1 MNSTVL
7 KILKT
12 IISVS
17 AAFVGFTFIVI
28 IAFYFYLSD
37 GVEFDLNKSNQTL
50 SSLTNRFEIDFSNN
64 STIYFKAREENI
76 DTYITLENAI
86 IKRSGNIL
94 VNAENITVN
103 TSLNFTKTL
112 QFVYEIILNNN
123 TDLNLINP
131 VSIKLKNPTLD
142 LASVENQVTEINE
155 SDRYFPVTI
164 KAENG
169 NLIDGNIE
177 IGQFDFFLNV
187 NQYSQNS
194 SLEKYKFRLKSS
206 QNFPVSYI
214 AQFFQDV
221 ESIGDK
227 KETISFDLTLEDEY
241 ANNDDMSQKLN
252 GIFQIRNTT
261 MRLKTFPVQLKPEPI
276 RRLNLDLN
284 INDNIGQANI
294 VGTLYNPKKSLGLQ
308 TEPNLQIGGTLNFEE
323 ILKPELNLIVNGYDI
338 YFAKLEN
345 LNLNGVTDL
354 TVSIIG
360 KNVLDLKGSLK
371 IKKSNGFL
379 VPLAD
384 TEFETKHR
392 IRNIDEKKCCLLY
405 TSPSPRD

>member
-12 IISVS
+12 IASVS
-17 AAFVGFTFIVI
+17 VAFISFTIIVI

-37 GVEFDLNKSNQTL
+37 GVEFNLNKSNQTL
-50 SSLTNRFEIDFSNN
+50 SSLTNRFELDFSNN
-64 STIYFKAREENI
+64 SSIYFKAREENI

-86 IKRSGNIL
+86 IKRSGKIL
-94 VNAENITVN
+94 INSENITLN
-103 TSLNFTKTL
+103 TTLDFSKTL
-112 QFVYEIILNNN
+112 QFVFEIILNNN

-131 VSIKLKNPTLD
+131 VSIKLKNPILD
-142 LASVENQVTEINE
+142 LASIENQDTEIIKSE
-155 SDRYFPVTI
+155 RYFPVTI
-164 KAENG
+164 KAEDG
-169 NLIDGNIE
+169 NLIDGDIE
-177 IGQFDFFLNV
+177 IGQFDFFLNI
-187 NQYSQNS
+187 NQYSDNS

-214 AQFFQDV
+214 AQFFEDV

-227 KETISFDLTLEDEY
+227 KESISFDLTLEDEF
-241 ANNDDMSQKLN
+241 ASNDDISQKLN
-252 GIFQIRNTT
+252 GVIQIRNTT

-284 INDNIGQANI
+284 INDNIGQANL

-323 ILKPELNLIVNGYDI
+323 IQKPELNLIVNGYDI

-360 KNVLDLKGSLK
+360 KNVLDLQGSLK

-392 IRNIDEKKCCLLY
+392 IRNIDEEK
-405 TSPSPRD
+405 

>member
-12 IISVS
+12 IMSVT

-50 SSLTNRFEIDFSNN
+50 NSLTNRFEIDFSNN
-64 STIYFKAREENI
+64 STIYFKAREENV

-94 VNAENITVN
+94 INAENITVN

-169 NLIDGNIE
+169 NLIDGNVE

-221 ESIGDK
+221 ESISDK
-227 KETISFDLTLEDEY
+227 KETISFDITLEDEY
-241 ANNDDMSQKLN
+241 ANNDDISQKLN
-252 GIFQIRNTT
+252 GVFQIRNTT

-284 INDNIGQANI
+284 INDNIGQANL

-308 TEPNLQIGGTLNFEE
+308 TEPNIQIGGTLNFEE

-360 KNVLDLKGSLK
+360 KNVLDLQGSLK

-392 IRNIDEKKCCLLY
+392 IRGVDEEK
-405 TSPSPRD
+405 

>member
-1 MNSTVL
+1 MNSIVL

-12 IISVS
+12 IASVS
-17 AAFVGFTFIVI
+17 VAFISFTIIVI

-37 GVEFDLNKSNQTL
+37 GVEFNLNKSNQTL
-50 SSLTNRFEIDFSNN
+50 SSLINRFEIDFNKN
-64 STIYFKAREENI
+64 SSIYFKAREENI
-76 DTYITLENAI
+76 DTYIPLENAI
-86 IKRSGNIL
+86 INRSGKIL
-94 VNAENITVN
+94 INSENITLN
-103 TSLNFTKTL
+103 TTLDFSKTL
-112 QFVYEIILNNN
+112 QFLFEIILNNN

-131 VSIKLKNPTLD
+131 VSIKLKNPILD
-142 LASVENQVTEINE
+142 LASIENQDTEINKSE
-155 SDRYFPVTI
+155 RYFPVTI

-169 NLIDGNIE
+169 NLIDGDIE

-187 NQYSQNS
+187 YQYSENS

-214 AQFFQDV
+214 AQFFQDI

-227 KETISFDLTLEDEY
+227 KETVSFDLTLEDEY
-241 ANNDDMSQKLN
+241 ASNDDISQKLN
-252 GIFQIRNTT
+252 GVIQIRNTT
-261 MRLKTFPVQLKPEPI
+261 MRLKKFPVQLKPEPI

-284 INDNIGQANI
+284 INDNIGQANL

-360 KNVLDLKGSLK
+360 KNVLDLQGSLK

-392 IRNIDEKKCCLLY
+392 IRNIDEDK
-405 TSPSPRD
+405 

>member
-94 VNAENITVN
+94 INAENITVN
-103 TSLNFTKTL
+103 TTLNFTKTL

-131 VSIKLKNPTLD
+131 VSIKLKNPTFD
-142 LASVENQVTEINE
+142 LASVENQDTEINKSE
-155 SDRYFPVTI
+155 RYFPVTI

-169 NLIDGNIE
+169 NLIDGNVE

-194 SLEKYKFRLKSS
+194 SLEKYKIRLKSS

-227 KETISFDLTLEDEY
+227 KETISFDITLEDEY
-241 ANNDDMSQKLN
+241 ANNDDISQKLN
-252 GIFQIRNTT
+252 GVFQIRNTT

-284 INDNIGQANI
+284 INDNIGQANL

-360 KNVLDLKGSLK
+360 KNVLDLQGSLK

-392 IRNIDEKKCCLLY
+392 IRNIDEEK
-405 TSPSPRD
+405 

>member
-12 IISVS
+12 IISVT

-94 VNAENITVN
+94 INAENITVN

-142 LASVENQVTEINE
+142 LASVENQDTEINKSE
-155 SDRYFPVTI
+155 RYFPVTI

-169 NLIDGNIE
+169 NLIDGNVE
-177 IGQFDFFLNV
+177 IGQFDFFLNI

-194 SLEKYKFRLKSS
+194 SLEKYKIRLKSS

-227 KETISFDLTLEDEY
+227 KETISFDITLEDEY
-241 ANNDDMSQKLN
+241 ANNDDISQKLN
-252 GIFQIRNTT
+252 GVFQIRNTT

-284 INDNIGQANI
+284 INDNIGQANL

-360 KNVLDLKGSLK
+360 KNVLDLQGSLK

-379 VPLAD
+379 VPLSD

-392 IRNIDEKKCCLLY
+392 IRNIDEKK
-405 TSPSPRD
+405 

>member
-12 IISVS
+12 IASVS
-17 AAFVGFTFIVI
+17 VAFISFTIIVI

-37 GVEFDLNKSNQTL
+37 GVEFNLNKSNQTL
-50 SSLTNRFEIDFSNN
+50 SSLTNRFELDFSKN
-64 STIYFKAREENI
+64 SSIYFKAREENI

-86 IKRSGNIL
+86 IKRSGKIL
-94 VNAENITVN
+94 INSENITLN
-103 TSLNFTKTL
+103 TTLDFTKTL
-112 QFVYEIILNNN
+112 QFVFEIILNNN

-142 LASVENQVTEINE
+142 LASIENQDAEINKSE
-155 SDRYFPVTI
+155 RYFPVTI

-169 NLIDGNIE
+169 NLIDGDIE
-177 IGQFDFFLNV
+177 IGQFDFFLNI
-187 NQYSQNS
+187 NQYSENS

-214 AQFFQDV
+214 AQFFEDV

-227 KETISFDLTLEDEY
+227 KESISFDLTLEDEY
-241 ANNDDMSQKLN
+241 ASNDDISQKLN
-252 GIFQIRNTT
+252 GVIQIRNTT

-284 INDNIGQANI
+284 ISDNVGQANL

-323 ILKPELNLIVNGYDI
+323 IQKPELNLIVNGYDL
-338 YFAKLEN
+338 YFAKIENEN
-345 LNLNGVTDL
+345 LNGITDL

-360 KNVLDLKGSLK
+360 KNVLDLQGSLK

-392 IRNIDEKKCCLLY
+392 IRNIDEEK
-405 TSPSPRD
+405 

>member
-12 IISVS
+12 IISVT

-50 SSLTNRFEIDFSNN
+50 NSLTNRFEIDFSNN

-94 VNAENITVN
+94 INAENITVN
-103 TSLNFTKTL
+103 TTLNFTKTL

-131 VSIKLKNPTLD
+131 VSIKLKNPTFD
-142 LASVENQVTEINE
+142 LASVENQDAEINKSE
-155 SDRYFPVTI
+155 RYFPVTI

-169 NLIDGNIE
+169 NLIDGNVE

-221 ESIGDK
+221 ESISDK
-227 KETISFDLTLEDEY
+227 KETISFDITLEDEY

-284 INDNIGQANI
+284 INDNIGQANLL
-294 VGTLYNPKKSLGLQ
+294 GTLYNPKKSLGLQ

-360 KNVLDLKGSLK
+360 KNVLDLQGSLK

-379 VPLAD
+379 VPLSD

-392 IRNIDEKKCCLLY
+392 IRNIDEKK
-405 TSPSPRD
+405 

>member
-12 IISVS
+12 IASVS
-17 AAFVGFTFIVI
+17 VAFISFTIIVI

-37 GVEFDLNKSNQTL
+37 GVEFNLNKSNQTL
-50 SSLTNRFEIDFSNN
+50 SSLTNRFEIDFSKN
-64 STIYFKAREENI
+64 SSIYFKAREENI

-86 IKRSGNIL
+86 IKRSGKIL
-94 VNAENITVN
+94 INSENITLN
-103 TSLNFTKTL
+103 TTLDFSKTL
-112 QFVYEIILNNN
+112 QFVFEIILNNN

-131 VSIKLKNPTLD
+131 VSIKLKNPILD
-142 LASVENQVTEINE
+142 LASIENQDTEINKSE
-155 SDRYFPVTI
+155 KYFPVTI

-169 NLIDGNIE
+169 NLIDGDIE
-177 IGQFDFFLNV
+177 IGQFDFFLNI
-187 NQYSQNS
+187 NQYSDNS

-214 AQFFQDV
+214 AQFFEDV

-227 KETISFDLTLEDEY
+227 KESISFDLTLEDEY
-241 ANNDDMSQKLN
+241 ASNDDISQKLN
-252 GIFQIRNTT
+252 GVIQIRNTT

-284 INDNIGQANI
+284 INDNIGQANL
-294 VGTLYNPKKSLGLQ
+294 VGTLYNPKKSLSLQ

-323 ILKPELNLIVNGYDI
+323 IQKPELNLIVNGYDI

-360 KNVLDLKGSLK
+360 KNVLDLQGSLK

-392 IRNIDEKKCCLLY
+392 IRNIDEEK
-405 TSPSPRD
+405 

>member
-1 MNSTVL
+1 MDSIAV

-12 IISVS
+12 ITSVL
-17 AAFVGFTFIVI
+17 ATFFGFTIIVV

-50 SSLTNRFEIDFSNN
+50 NSLSKRFEIDFEES
-64 STIYFKAREENI
+64 SSIYFKARDENI

-94 VNAENITVN
+94 IVSENITLN
-103 TSLNFTKTL
+103 TSLNFAKTL
-112 QFVYEIILNNN
+112 QFVFEIIFNNN

-131 VSIKLKNPTLD
+131 VYIKIKKPVLN
-142 LASVENQVTEINE
+142 LANVQSQNIDTKKSE
-155 SDRYFPVTI
+155 RFFPVII

-169 NLIDGNIE
+169 SLIDNDIE
-177 IGQFDFFLNV
+177 IGQFDFNLNI
-187 NQYSQNS
+187 NQYSELS

-206 QNFPVSYI
+206 ENFPVSYI

-221 ESIGDK
+221 ESIGDD
-227 KETISFDLTLEDEY
+227 KETVSFDITLEDDY
-241 ANNDDMSQKLN
+241 FSDSDMTQKLN
-252 GIFQIRNTT
+252 GVIQIRNTT
-261 MRLKTFPVQLKPEPI
+261 MRLKTFPVELKPEPI

-284 INDNIGQANI
+284 ISDNIGQANLI
-294 VGTLYNPKKSLGLQ
+294 GTVYNPKKSLSLQ
-308 TEPNLQIGGTLNFEE
+308 TKPNLQIGGTLNFEE
-323 ILKPELNLIVNGYDI
+323 ILKPELNLIVNGYDV

-345 LNLNGVTDL
+345 INLNGVTDL

-360 KNVLDLKGSLK
+360 KNVLDLQGSLK
-371 IKKSNGFL
+371 IKKSSGFL
-379 VPLAD
+379 VPLTD

-392 IRNIDEKKCCLLY
+392 IRNTDEEK
-405 TSPSPRD
+405 

>member
-12 IISVS
+12 IASVS
-17 AAFVGFTFIVI
+17 VTFISFTIIVI

-37 GVEFDLNKSNQTL
+37 GVEFNLNKSNQTL
-50 SSLTNRFEIDFSNN
+50 SSLTNRFELDFSKN
-64 STIYFKAREENI
+64 SSIYFKAREENI

-86 IKRSGNIL
+86 IKQSGKIL
-94 VNAENITVN
+94 INSENITLN
-103 TSLNFTKTL
+103 TTLDFSKTL
-112 QFVYEIILNNN
+112 QFVFEIILNNN

-131 VSIKLKNPTLD
+131 VSIKLKNPILD
-142 LASVENQVTEINE
+142 IASIENQDTEINKSE
-155 SDRYFPVTI
+155 RYFPVTI
-164 KAENG
+164 KAEDG
-169 NLIDGNIE
+169 NLIDGDIE
-177 IGQFDFFLNV
+177 IGQFDFFLNI
-187 NQYSQNS
+187 NQFSENS

-227 KETISFDLTLEDEY
+227 KETVSFDLTLKDEY
-241 ANNDDMSQKLN
+241 ASNDDISQKLN
-252 GIFQIRNTT
+252 GVIQIRNTT

-284 INDNIGQANI
+284 INDNIGQANL

-323 ILKPELNLIVNGYDI
+323 IQKPELNLIVNGYDI

-360 KNVLDLKGSLK
+360 KNVLDLQGSLK

-392 IRNIDEKKCCLLY
+392 IRNIDEEK
-405 TSPSPRD
+405 

>member
-12 IISVS
+12 IASVS
-17 AAFVGFTFIVI
+17 VAFISFTIIVI

-37 GVEFDLNKSNQTL
+37 GVEFNLNKSNQTL
-50 SSLTNRFEIDFSNN
+50 SSLTNRFELDFSK
-64 STIYFKAREENI
+64 SSSIYFKAREENI

-86 IKRSGNIL
+86 IKRSGKIL
-94 VNAENITVN
+94 INSENITLN
-103 TSLNFTKTL
+103 TTLDFTKTL
-112 QFVYEIILNNN
+112 QFVFEIILNNN

-142 LASVENQVTEINE
+142 LASIENQDAEINKSE
-155 SDRYFPVTI
+155 RYFPVTI
-164 KAENG
+164 KAEDG
-169 NLIDGNIE
+169 NLIDGDIE
-177 IGQFDFFLNV
+177 IGQFDFFLNI
-187 NQYSQNS
+187 NQYSENS

-214 AQFFQDV
+214 AQFFEDV

-227 KETISFDLTLEDEY
+227 KESISFDLTLEDEY
-241 ANNDDMSQKLN
+241 ANNDDISQKLN
-252 GIFQIRNTT
+252 GVIQIRNTT

-284 INDNIGQANI
+284 INDNVGQANL

-360 KNVLDLKGSLK
+360 KNVLDLQGSLK

-392 IRNIDEKKCCLLY
+392 IRNIDEEK
-405 TSPSPRD
+405 

>member
-12 IISVS
+12 IASVS
-17 AAFVGFTFIVI
+17 LAFISFTIIVI

-37 GVEFDLNKSNQTL
+37 GVEFNLNKSNQTL
-50 SSLTNRFEIDFSNN
+50 NSLTNRFELDFSKN
-64 STIYFKAREENI
+64 SSIYFKAREENI

-86 IKRSGNIL
+86 IKRSGKIL
-94 VNAENITVN
+94 INSENITLN
-103 TSLNFTKTL
+103 TTLDFTKTL
-112 QFVYEIILNNN
+112 QFVFEIILNNN

-142 LASVENQVTEINE
+142 LASIENQDAEINKSE
-155 SDRYFPVTI
+155 RYFPVKI

-169 NLIDGNIE
+169 NLIDGDIE
-177 IGQFDFFLNV
+177 IGQFDFFLNI
-187 NQYSQNS
+187 NQYYENS

-214 AQFFQDV
+214 AQFFEDV

-227 KETISFDLTLEDEY
+227 KESISFDLTFEDEY
-241 ANNDDMSQKLN
+241 ASNDDISQKLN
-252 GIFQIRNTT
+252 GVIQIRNTT

-284 INDNIGQANI
+284 INDNVGQANL

-323 ILKPELNLIVNGYDI
+323 IQKPELNLIVNGYDI

-360 KNVLDLKGSLK
+360 KNVLDLQGSLK

-392 IRNIDEKKCCLLY
+392 IRNIDEEK
-405 TSPSPRD
+405 

>member
-12 IISVS
+12 IASVS
-17 AAFVGFTFIVI
+17 VAFISFTIIVI

-37 GVEFDLNKSNQTL
+37 GVEFNLNKSNQTL
-50 SSLTNRFEIDFSNN
+50 SSLTNRFELDFSKN
-64 STIYFKAREENI
+64 SSIYFKAREENI

-86 IKRSGNIL
+86 IKRSGKVLINS
-94 VNAENITVN
+94 ENITLN
-103 TSLNFTKTL
+103 TTLDFSKTL
-112 QFVYEIILNNN
+112 QFVFEIILNNN

-131 VSIKLKNPTLD
+131 VSIKLKNPILD
-142 LASVENQVTEINE
+142 LASIENQDTEINKSE
-155 SDRYFPVTI
+155 RYFPVTI
-164 KAENG
+164 KAEDG
-169 NLIDGNIE
+169 NLIDGDIE
-177 IGQFDFFLNV
+177 IGQFDFFLNI
-187 NQYSQNS
+187 NQYSENS

-227 KETISFDLTLEDEY
+227 KETISFDITLEDEY
-241 ANNDDMSQKLN
+241 ASNDDISQKLN
-252 GIFQIRNTT
+252 GVIQIRNTT

-284 INDNIGQANI
+284 INDNIGQANL

-323 ILKPELNLIVNGYDI
+323 IQKPELNLIVNGYDI

-360 KNVLDLKGSLK
+360 KNVLDLQGSLK

-392 IRNIDEKKCCLLY
+392 IRNIDEEK
-405 TSPSPRD
+405 

>member
-12 IISVS
+12 IMSVS

-94 VNAENITVN
+94 INAENITVN
-103 TSLNFTKTL
+103 TTLNFTKTL

-131 VSIKLKNPTLD
+131 VSIKLKNPTFD
-142 LASVENQVTEINE
+142 LASVENQDTEINKSE
-155 SDRYFPVTI
+155 RYFPVTI

-169 NLIDGNIE
+169 NLIDGNVE
-177 IGQFDFFLNV
+177 IGQFDFFLNI

-194 SLEKYKFRLKSS
+194 SLEKYKIRLKSS

-227 KETISFDLTLEDEY
+227 KETISFDITLEDEY
-241 ANNDDMSQKLN
+241 ANNDDISQKLN
-252 GIFQIRNTT
+252 GVFQIRNTT

-284 INDNIGQANI
+284 INDNIGQANL

-360 KNVLDLKGSLK
+360 KNVLDLQGSLK

-392 IRNIDEKKCCLLY
+392 VRNIDEKK
-405 TSPSPRD
+405 

>member
-1 MNSTVL
+1 MNSIVL

-12 IISVS
+12 IMSVT

-50 SSLTNRFEIDFSNN
+50 NSLTNRFEIDFSNN

-94 VNAENITVN
+94 INTENITVN
-103 TSLNFTKTL
+103 TTLNFTKTL
-112 QFVYEIILNNN
+112 QFVYEIIQNNN

-169 NLIDGNIE
+169 NLIDGNVE
-177 IGQFDFFLNV
+177 IGQFDFFLNIK
-187 NQYSQNS
+187 QYSQTS

-227 KETISFDLTLEDEY
+227 KETISFDITLEDEY
-241 ANNDDMSQKLN
+241 ANNDDISQKLN
-252 GIFQIRNTT
+252 GVFQIRNTT

-284 INDNIGQANI
+284 INDNIGQANL

-360 KNVLDLKGSLK
+360 KNVLDLQGSLK

-392 IRNIDEKKCCLLY
+392 IRNIDEEK
-405 TSPSPRD
+405 

>member
-12 IISVS
+12 IASVS
-17 AAFVGFTFIVI
+17 VAFISFTIIVI

-37 GVEFDLNKSNQTL
+37 GVEFNLNKSNQTL
-50 SSLTNRFEIDFSNN
+50 SSLTNRFELDFSKN
-64 STIYFKAREENI
+64 SSIYFKAREENI

-86 IKRSGNIL
+86 IKRSGKIL
-94 VNAENITVN
+94 INSENITLN
-103 TSLNFTKTL
+103 TALDFSKTL
-112 QFVYEIILNNN
+112 QFVFEIILNNN

-131 VSIKLKNPTLD
+131 VSIKLKNPILD
-142 LASVENQVTEINE
+142 LASIENQDTEINKSE
-155 SDRYFPVTI
+155 RYFPVTI
-164 KAENG
+164 KAEDG
-169 NLIDGNIE
+169 NLIDGDIE
-177 IGQFDFFLNV
+177 IGQFDFFLNI
-187 NQYSQNS
+187 NQYSDNS

-214 AQFFQDV
+214 AQFFEDV

-227 KETISFDLTLEDEY
+227 KESISFDLTLEDEY
-241 ANNDDMSQKLN
+241 ASNDDISQKLN
-252 GIFQIRNTT
+252 GIIQIRNTT

-284 INDNIGQANI
+284 INDNIGQANL

-323 ILKPELNLIVNGYDI
+323 IQKPELNLIVNGYDI

-360 KNVLDLKGSLK
+360 KNVLDLQGSLK

-392 IRNIDEKKCCLLY
+392 IRNIDEEK
-405 TSPSPRD
+405 

>member
-12 IISVS
+12 IASVS
-17 AAFVGFTFIVI
+17 VAFISFTIIVI

-37 GVEFDLNKSNQTL
+37 GVEFNLNKSNQTL
-50 SSLTNRFEIDFSNN
+50 SSLTNRFELDFSKN
-64 STIYFKAREENI
+64 SSIYFKAREENI

-86 IKRSGNIL
+86 IKRSGKIL
-94 VNAENITVN
+94 INSENITLN
-103 TSLNFTKTL
+103 TALDFSKTL
-112 QFVYEIILNNN
+112 QFVFEIILNNN

-131 VSIKLKNPTLD
+131 VSIKLKNPILD
-142 LASVENQVTEINE
+142 LASIENQDTEINKSE
-155 SDRYFPVTI
+155 RYFPVTI
-164 KAENG
+164 KAEDG
-169 NLIDGNIE
+169 NLIDGDIE
-177 IGQFDFFLNV
+177 IGQFDFFLNI
-187 NQYSQNS
+187 NQYSENS

-214 AQFFQDV
+214 AQFFEDV

-227 KETISFDLTLEDEY
+227 KESISFDLTLEDEY
-241 ANNDDMSQKLN
+241 ASNDDISQKLN
-252 GIFQIRNTT
+252 GVIQIRNTT

-284 INDNIGQANI
+284 INDNVGQANL

-323 ILKPELNLIVNGYDI
+323 IQKPELNLIVNGYDI

-360 KNVLDLKGSLK
+360 KNVLDLQGSLK

-392 IRNIDEKKCCLLY
+392 IRNIDEEE
-405 TSPSPRD
+405 

>member
-94 VNAENITVN
+94 INAENITVN
-103 TSLNFTKTL
+103 TTLNFTKTL

-131 VSIKLKNPTLD
+131 VSIKLKNPTFD
-142 LASVENQVTEINE
+142 LASVENQDTEINKSE
-155 SDRYFPVTI
+155 RYFPVTI

-169 NLIDGNIE
+169 NLIDGNVE
-177 IGQFDFFLNV
+177 IGQFDFFLNI
-187 NQYSQNS
+187 NQYSKNS
-194 SLEKYKFRLKSS
+194 SLEKYKIRLKSS

-227 KETISFDLTLEDEY
+227 KETISFDITLEDEY

-284 INDNIGQANI
+284 INDNIGQANL

-360 KNVLDLKGSLK
+360 KNVLDLQGSLK

-392 IRNIDEKKCCLLY
+392 IRNIDEKK
-405 TSPSPRD
+405 

>member
-12 IISVS
+12 IASVS
-17 AAFVGFTFIVI
+17 LAFISFTIIVI

-37 GVEFDLNKSNQTL
+37 GVEFNLNKSNQTL
-50 SSLTNRFEIDFSNN
+50 SSLTNRFELDFSKN
-64 STIYFKAREENI
+64 SSIYFKAREENI

-86 IKRSGNIL
+86 IKRSGKIL
-94 VNAENITVN
+94 INSENITLN
-103 TSLNFTKTL
+103 TTLDFSKTL
-112 QFVYEIILNNN
+112 QFVFEIILNNN

-131 VSIKLKNPTLD
+131 VSIKLKNPILD
-142 LASVENQVTEINE
+142 LASIENQDTEINKSE
-155 SDRYFPVTI
+155 RYFPVTI
-164 KAENG
+164 KAEDG
-169 NLIDGNIE
+169 NLIDGDIE
-177 IGQFDFFLNV
+177 IGQFDFFLNI
-187 NQYSQNS
+187 NQYSDNS

-214 AQFFQDV
+214 AQFFEDV

-227 KETISFDLTLEDEY
+227 KESISFDLTLEDEY
-241 ANNDDMSQKLN
+241 ASNDDISQKLN
-252 GIFQIRNTT
+252 GVIQIRNTT

-284 INDNIGQANI
+284 INDNIGQANL

-323 ILKPELNLIVNGYDI
+323 IQKPELNLIVNGYDI

-360 KNVLDLKGSLK
+360 KNVLDLQGSLK

-392 IRNIDEKKCCLLY
+392 IRNIDEEK
-405 TSPSPRD
+405 

>member
-12 IISVS
+12 IASVS
-17 AAFVGFTFIVI
+17 VAFISFTIIFI

-37 GVEFDLNKSNQTL
+37 GVEFNLNKSNQTL
-50 SSLTNRFEIDFSNN
+50 SSLTNRFEIDFSKN
-64 STIYFKAREENI
+64 SSIYFKAREESI

-86 IKRSGNIL
+86 IKRSGKIL
-94 VNAENITVN
+94 INSENVTLN
-103 TSLNFTKTL
+103 TTLDFSKTL
-112 QFVYEIILNNN
+112 QFVFEIILNNN

-131 VSIKLKNPTLD
+131 VSIKLKNPILD
-142 LASVENQVTEINE
+142 LASIENQDTEINKSE
-155 SDRYFPVTI
+155 RYFPVTI
-164 KAENG
+164 KAEDG
-169 NLIDGNIE
+169 NLIDGDIE
-177 IGQFDFFLNV
+177 IGQFDFFLNI
-187 NQYSQNS
+187 NQYSDNS

-227 KETISFDLTLEDEY
+227 KETVSFDLTLEDEY
-241 ANNDDMSQKLN
+241 ASNNDISQKLN
-252 GIFQIRNTT
+252 GVIQIRNTT

-284 INDNIGQANI
+284 INDNIGQANL

-323 ILKPELNLIVNGYDI
+323 IQKPELNLIVNGYDI

-360 KNVLDLKGSLK
+360 KNVLDLQGSLK

-392 IRNIDEKKCCLLY
+392 IRNIDEEK
-405 TSPSPRD
+405 

>member
-12 IISVS
+12 IISVT

-94 VNAENITVN
+94 INAENITVN
-103 TSLNFTKTL
+103 TTLNFTKTL

-131 VSIKLKNPTLD
+131 VSIKLKNPTFD
-142 LASVENQVTEINE
+142 LASVENQDAEINKSE
-155 SDRYFPVTI
+155 RYFPVTI

-169 NLIDGNIE
+169 NLIDGNVE
-177 IGQFDFFLNV
+177 IGQFDFFLNI

-194 SLEKYKFRLKSS
+194 SLEKYKIRLKSS

-227 KETISFDLTLEDEY
+227 KETISFDITLEDEY
-241 ANNDDMSQKLN
+241 ANNDDISQKLN
-252 GIFQIRNTT
+252 GVFQIRNTT

-284 INDNIGQANI
+284 INDNIGQANL

-308 TEPNLQIGGTLNFEE
+308 TEPNLQIGGTLNFKE

-360 KNVLDLKGSLK
+360 KNVLDLQGSLK

-379 VPLAD
+379 VPLSD

-392 IRNIDEKKCCLLY
+392 IRNIDEKK
-405 TSPSPRD
+405 

>member
-1 MNSTVL
+1 MNSTL
-7 KILKT
+7 SKILKT
-12 IISVS
+12 IASVIVAFIS
-17 AAFVGFTFIVI
+17 FTIIVI

-37 GVEFDLNKSNQTL
+37 GVEFNLNKSNKAL
-50 SSLTNRFEIDFSNN
+50 SSLTNRFELDFSNN
-64 STIYFKAREENI
+64 SSIYFKARDENI
-76 DTYITLENAI
+76 DTYITLENVI
-86 IKRSGNIL
+86 IKRSGKIL
-94 VNAENITVN
+94 IDSENLTLN
-103 TSLNFTKTL
+103 TTLDFTKTL
-112 QFVYEIILNNN
+112 QFVFEIILNNN
-123 TDLNLINP
+123 TNLNLINL
-131 VSIKLKNPTLD
+131 VSIKLKNPTYN
-142 LASVENQVTEINE
+142 LASIKNQDAKINKTE
-155 SDRYFPVTI
+155 RYFPVTI

-169 NLIDGNIE
+169 NLIDGDIE
-177 IGQFDFFLNV
+177 IGQFDFFLNI
-187 NQYSQNS
+187 NQYSENS

-227 KETISFDLTLEDEY
+227 KETISFDITLEDEY
-241 ANNDDMSQKLN
+241 ASNDDISQKLN
-252 GIFQIRNTT
+252 GVIQIRNTT
-261 MRLKTFPVQLKPEPI
+261 MRLKTFPVELKPEPI

-284 INDNIGQANI
+284 IKDNIGQANLI
-294 VGTLYNPKKSLGLQ
+294 GTLYNPKKSLGLQ
-308 TEPNLQIGGTLNFEE
+308 TKPNIQIGGTLNFEE
-323 ILKPELNLIVNGYDI
+323 IMKPELNLIVNGYDL

-360 KNVLDLKGSLK
+360 KNVLDLQGSLK

-392 IRNIDEKKCCLLY
+392 IRNTDEEK
-405 TSPSPRD
+405 

>member
-12 IISVS
+12 IASVS
-17 AAFVGFTFIVI
+17 VAFISFTIIVI

-37 GVEFDLNKSNQTL
+37 GVEFNLNKSNQTL
-50 SSLTNRFEIDFSNN
+50 SSLTNRFELDFSKN
-64 STIYFKAREENI
+64 SSIYFKAREKNI

-86 IKRSGNIL
+86 IKRSGKIL
-94 VNAENITVN
+94 INSENITLN
-103 TSLNFTKTL
+103 TTLDFSKTL
-112 QFVYEIILNNN
+112 QFVFEIILNNN

-131 VSIKLKNPTLD
+131 VSIKLKNPILD
-142 LASVENQVTEINE
+142 LASIENQDTEINKSE
-155 SDRYFPVTI
+155 RYFPVTI
-164 KAENG
+164 KAEDG
-169 NLIDGNIE
+169 NLIDGDIE
-177 IGQFDFFLNV
+177 IGQFDFFLNI
-187 NQYSQNS
+187 NQYSDNS

-214 AQFFQDV
+214 AQFFEDV

-227 KETISFDLTLEDEY
+227 KESISFDLTLEDEY
-241 ANNDDMSQKLN
+241 ASNDDISQKLN
-252 GIFQIRNTT
+252 GVIQIRNTT

-284 INDNIGQANI
+284 INDNIGQANL

-323 ILKPELNLIVNGYDI
+323 IQKPELNLIVNGYDI

-360 KNVLDLKGSLK
+360 KNVLDLQGSLK

-392 IRNIDEKKCCLLY
+392 IRNIDEEK
-405 TSPSPRD
+405 

>member
-12 IISVS
+12 IASVS
-17 AAFVGFTFIVI
+17 VAFISFTIIVI

-37 GVEFDLNKSNQTL
+37 GVEFNLNKSNQTL
-50 SSLTNRFEIDFSNN
+50 SSLTNRFELDFSKN
-64 STIYFKAREENI
+64 SSIYFKAREENI
-76 DTYITLENAI
+76 DTYINLENAI
-86 IKRSGNIL
+86 IKRSGKIL
-94 VNAENITVN
+94 INSENITLN
-103 TSLNFTKTL
+103 TTLDFSKTL
-112 QFVYEIILNNN
+112 QFVFEIILNNN
-123 TDLNLINP
+123 TNLNLINP
-131 VSIKLKNPTLD
+131 VSIKLKNPILD
-142 LASVENQVTEINE
+142 LASIENQDTEINKSE
-155 SDRYFPVTI
+155 RYFPVTI
-164 KAENG
+164 KAEDG
-169 NLIDGNIE
+169 NLIDGDIE
-177 IGQFDFFLNV
+177 IGQFDFFLNI
-187 NQYSQNS
+187 NQYSDNS

-214 AQFFQDV
+214 AQFFEDV

-227 KETISFDLTLEDEY
+227 KESISFDLTLEDEY
-241 ANNDDMSQKLN
+241 ASNDDISQKLN
-252 GIFQIRNTT
+252 GVIQIRNTT

-284 INDNIGQANI
+284 INDNIGQANL

-323 ILKPELNLIVNGYDI
+323 IQKPELNLIVNGYDI

-360 KNVLDLKGSLK
+360 KNVLDLQGSLK

-392 IRNIDEKKCCLLY
+392 IRNIDEEK
-405 TSPSPRD
+405 

>member
-12 IISVS
+12 IASVS
-17 AAFVGFTFIVI
+17 VAFISFTIIVI

-37 GVEFDLNKSNQTL
+37 GVEFNLNKSNQTL
-50 SSLTNRFEIDFSNN
+50 SSLTNRFELDFSK
-64 STIYFKAREENI
+64 SSSIYFKAREENI

-86 IKRSGNIL
+86 IKRSGKIL
-94 VNAENITVN
+94 INSENITLN
-103 TSLNFTKTL
+103 TTLDFTKTL
-112 QFVYEIILNNN
+112 QFVFEIILNNN

-142 LASVENQVTEINE
+142 LASIENQDAEINKSE
-155 SDRYFPVTI
+155 RYFPVTI

-169 NLIDGNIE
+169 NLIDGDIE
-177 IGQFDFFLNV
+177 IGQFDFFLNI
-187 NQYSQNS
+187 NQYSENS

-214 AQFFQDV
+214 AQFFEDV

-227 KETISFDLTLEDEY
+227 KESISFDLTLEDEY
-241 ANNDDMSQKLN
+241 ANNDDISQKLN
-252 GIFQIRNTT
+252 GVIQIRNTT

-284 INDNIGQANI
+284 INDNVGQANL
-294 VGTLYNPKKSLGLQ
+294 VGTLYNPKKTLGLQ

-323 ILKPELNLIVNGYDI
+323 IQKPELNLIVNGYDI

-360 KNVLDLKGSLK
+360 KNVLDLQGSLK

-392 IRNIDEKKCCLLY
+392 IRNIDEEK
-405 TSPSPRD
+405 

>member
-12 IISVS
+12 IASVS
-17 AAFVGFTFIVI
+17 VAFISFTIIVI

-37 GVEFDLNKSNQTL
+37 GVEFNLNKSNQTL
-50 SSLTNRFEIDFSNN
+50 SSLTNRFELDFSK
-64 STIYFKAREENI
+64 SSSIYFKAREENI

-86 IKRSGNIL
+86 IKRSGKIL
-94 VNAENITVN
+94 INSENITLN
-103 TSLNFTKTL
+103 TTLDFTKTL
-112 QFVYEIILNNN
+112 QFVFEIILNNN

-142 LASVENQVTEINE
+142 LASIENQDAEINKSE
-155 SDRYFPVTI
+155 RYFPVTI

-169 NLIDGNIE
+169 NLIDGDIE
-177 IGQFDFFLNV
+177 IGQFDFFLNI
-187 NQYSQNS
+187 NQYSENS

-214 AQFFQDV
+214 AQFFEDV

-227 KETISFDLTLEDEY
+227 KESISFDLTLEDEY
-241 ANNDDMSQKLN
+241 ASNDDISQKLN
-252 GIFQIRNTT
+252 GVIQIRNTT

-284 INDNIGQANI
+284 INDNIGQANL

-323 ILKPELNLIVNGYDI
+323 IQKPELNLIVNGYDI

-360 KNVLDLKGSLK
+360 KNVLDLQGSLK

-392 IRNIDEKKCCLLY
+392 IRNIDEEE
-405 TSPSPRD
+405 

>member
-12 IISVS
+12 IASVS
-17 AAFVGFTFIVI
+17 VAFISFTIIVI

-37 GVEFDLNKSNQTL
+37 GVEFNLNKSNQTL
-50 SSLTNRFEIDFSNN
+50 SSLTNRFELDFSKN
-64 STIYFKAREENI
+64 SSIYFKAREENI

-86 IKRSGNIL
+86 IKRSGKIL
-94 VNAENITVN
+94 INSENITLN
-103 TSLNFTKTL
+103 TTLDFYKTL
-112 QFVYEIILNNN
+112 QFVFEIILNNN

-131 VSIKLKNPTLD
+131 VSIKLKNPILD
-142 LASVENQVTEINE
+142 LASIENQDTEINKSE
-155 SDRYFPVTI
+155 RYFPVMI
-164 KAENG
+164 KAEDG
-169 NLIDGNIE
+169 NLIDGDIE
-177 IGQFDFFLNV
+177 IGQFDFILNI
-187 NQYSQNS
+187 NQYSDNS

-214 AQFFQDV
+214 AQFFEDV

-227 KETISFDLTLEDEY
+227 KESISFDLTLEDEY
-241 ANNDDMSQKLN
+241 ASNDDISQKLN
-252 GIFQIRNTT
+252 GVIQIRNTT

-284 INDNIGQANI
+284 INDNIGQANL

-323 ILKPELNLIVNGYDI
+323 IQKPELNLIVNGYDI

-360 KNVLDLKGSLK
+360 KNVLDLQGSLK

-379 VPLAD
+379 VPLTD

-392 IRNIDEKKCCLLY
+392 IRNIDEEK
-405 TSPSPRD
+405 

>member
-12 IISVS
+12 IASVS
-17 AAFVGFTFIVI
+17 VAFISFTIIVI

-37 GVEFDLNKSNQTL
+37 GVEFNLNKSNQTL
-50 SSLTNRFEIDFSNN
+50 SSLANRFELDFSKN
-64 STIYFKAREENI
+64 SSIYFKAREENI
-76 DTYITLENAI
+76 GTYITLENAI
-86 IKRSGNIL
+86 IKRSGKIL
-94 VNAENITVN
+94 INSENITLN
-103 TSLNFTKTL
+103 TTLDFSKTL
-112 QFVYEIILNNN
+112 QFVFEIILNNN

-131 VSIKLKNPTLD
+131 VSIKLKNPILD
-142 LASVENQVTEINE
+142 LASIENQDTEINKSE
-155 SDRYFPVTI
+155 RYFPVTI
-164 KAENG
+164 KAEDG
-169 NLIDGNIE
+169 NLIDGDIE
-177 IGQFDFFLNV
+177 IGQFDFFLNI
-187 NQYSQNS
+187 NQYSDNS

-214 AQFFQDV
+214 AQFFEDV

-227 KETISFDLTLEDEY
+227 KESISFDLTLEDEY
-241 ANNDDMSQKLN
+241 ASNDDISQKLN
-252 GIFQIRNTT
+252 GVIQIRNTT

-284 INDNIGQANI
+284 INDNIGQANL

-323 ILKPELNLIVNGYDI
+323 IQKPELNLIVNGYDI

-360 KNVLDLKGSLK
+360 KNVLDLQGSLK

-392 IRNIDEKKCCLLY
+392 IRNIDEEK
-405 TSPSPRD
+405 

>member
-12 IISVS
+12 IASVS
-17 AAFVGFTFIVI
+17 VAFISFTIIVI

-37 GVEFDLNKSNQTL
+37 GVEFNLNKSNQTL
-50 SSLTNRFEIDFSNN
+50 SSLTNRFELDFSKN
-64 STIYFKAREENI
+64 SSIYFKAREENI

-86 IKRSGNIL
+86 IKRSGKIL
-94 VNAENITVN
+94 INSENITLN
-103 TSLNFTKTL
+103 TALDFSKTL
-112 QFVYEIILNNN
+112 QFIFEIILNNN

-131 VSIKLKNPTLD
+131 VSIKLKNPILD
-142 LASVENQVTEINE
+142 LASIENQDTEINKSE
-155 SDRYFPVTI
+155 RYFPVTI
-164 KAENG
+164 KAEDG
-169 NLIDGNIE
+169 NLIDGDIE
-177 IGQFDFFLNV
+177 IGQFDFFLNI
-187 NQYSQNS
+187 NQYSDNS

-214 AQFFQDV
+214 AQFFEDV

-227 KETISFDLTLEDEY
+227 KESISFDLTLEDEY
-241 ANNDDMSQKLN
+241 ASNDDISQKLN
-252 GIFQIRNTT
+252 GVIQIRNTT

-284 INDNIGQANI
+284 INDNIGQANL

-323 ILKPELNLIVNGYDI
+323 IQKPELNLIVNGYDI

-360 KNVLDLKGSLK
+360 KNVLDLQGSLK

-392 IRNIDEKKCCLLY
+392 IRNIDEEK
-405 TSPSPRD
+405 

>member
-12 IISVS
+12 IASVS
-17 AAFVGFTFIVI
+17 VAFISFTIIVI

-37 GVEFDLNKSNQTL
+37 GVEFNLNKSNQTL
-50 SSLTNRFEIDFSNN
+50 SSLTNRFEIDFSKN
-64 STIYFKAREENI
+64 SSIYFKAREESI

-86 IKRSGNIL
+86 IKRSGKIL
-94 VNAENITVN
+94 INSENITLN
-103 TSLNFTKTL
+103 TTLDFSKTL
-112 QFVYEIILNNN
+112 QFVFEIILNNN

-131 VSIKLKNPTLD
+131 VSIKLKNPILD
-142 LASVENQVTEINE
+142 LASIENQDTEINKSE
-155 SDRYFPVTI
+155 RYFPVTI
-164 KAENG
+164 KAEDG
-169 NLIDGNIE
+169 NLIDGDIE
-177 IGQFDFFLNV
+177 IGQFDFILNI
-187 NQYSQNS
+187 NQYSDNS

-214 AQFFQDV
+214 AQFFEDV

-227 KETISFDLTLEDEY
+227 KESISFDLTLEDEY
-241 ANNDDMSQKLN
+241 ASNDDISQKLN
-252 GIFQIRNTT
+252 GVIQIRNTT

-284 INDNIGQANI
+284 INDNIGQANL

-323 ILKPELNLIVNGYDI
+323 IQKPELNLIVNGYDI

-345 LNLNGVTDL
+345 PNLNGVTDL

-360 KNVLDLKGSLK
+360 KNVLDLQGSLK

-384 TEFETKHR
+384 TEFETEHR
-392 IRNIDEKKCCLLY
+392 IRNIDEEK
-405 TSPSPRD
+405 

>member
-12 IISVS
+12 IISVT

-94 VNAENITVN
+94 INAENITVN
-103 TSLNFTKTL
+103 TTLNFTKTL

-131 VSIKLKNPTLD
+131 VSIKLKNPTFD
-142 LASVENQVTEINE
+142 LASVENQDTEINKSE
-155 SDRYFPVTI
+155 RYFPVTI

-169 NLIDGNIE
+169 NLIDGNVE
-177 IGQFDFFLNV
+177 IGQFDFFLNI

-194 SLEKYKFRLKSS
+194 SLEKYKIRLKSS

-227 KETISFDLTLEDEY
+227 KETISFDITLEDEY
-241 ANNDDMSQKLN
+241 ANNDDISQKLN
-252 GIFQIRNTT
+252 GVFQIRNTT

-284 INDNIGQANI
+284 INDNIGQANL

-308 TEPNLQIGGTLNFEE
+308 TEPNLQIGGTLNFKE

-360 KNVLDLKGSLK
+360 KNVLDLQGSLK

-379 VPLAD
+379 VPLSD

-392 IRNIDEKKCCLLY
+392 IRNIDEKK
-405 TSPSPRD
+405 

>member
-12 IISVS
+12 IASVS
-17 AAFVGFTFIVI
+17 VAFISFTIIVI

-37 GVEFDLNKSNQTL
+37 GVEFNLNKSNQTL
-50 SSLTNRFEIDFSNN
+50 SSLTNRFELDFSKN
-64 STIYFKAREENI
+64 SSIYFKAREENI

-86 IKRSGNIL
+86 IKRSGKIL
-94 VNAENITVN
+94 INSENITLN
-103 TSLNFTKTL
+103 TTLDFSKTL
-112 QFVYEIILNNN
+112 QFVFEIILNNN

-131 VSIKLKNPTLD
+131 VNIKLKNPILD
-142 LASVENQVTEINE
+142 LASIENQDIEINKSE
-155 SDRYFPVTI
+155 RYFPVTI
-164 KAENG
+164 KAEDG
-169 NLIDGNIE
+169 NLIDGDIE
-177 IGQFDFFLNV
+177 IGQFDFILNI
-187 NQYSQNS
+187 NQYSDNS

-214 AQFFQDV
+214 AQFFEDV

-227 KETISFDLTLEDEY
+227 KESISFDLTLEDEY
-241 ANNDDMSQKLN
+241 ASNDDISQKLN
-252 GIFQIRNTT
+252 GVIQIRNTT

-284 INDNIGQANI
+284 INDNIGQANL

-323 ILKPELNLIVNGYDI
+323 IQKPELNLIVNGYDI

-360 KNVLDLKGSLK
+360 KNVLDLQGSLK

-392 IRNIDEKKCCLLY
+392 IRNIDEEK
-405 TSPSPRD
+405 